1 MTADQGDP
9 RTTTSRTPRF
19 SPTTL
24 DELGIWYTGGKSS
37 PYLWLKCPNGMDSW
51 TFFDYLLEN
60 ANVVGTPGAGFGKNG
75 DGFFRLTAFG
85 DQARTKEA
93 AERLKKLLQK

>member
-1 MTADQGDP
+1 MNNAKT
-9 RTTTSRTPRF
+9 
-19 SPTTL
+19 
-24 DELGIWYTGGKSS
+24 IKTGLAEAGFTVYGGVNA
-37 PYLWLKCPNGMDSW
+37 PYIWLKTPDQMTSW
-51 TFFDYLLEN
+51 EFFDYLLEN